1 MKTTWYKMLTKTANA
16 LDKNNENAKLFFNVN
31 TNVNSKEEIILR
43 IVINN
48 ALFFDSHIKK
58 VCQNATQK
66 LAVLFRLT
74 NYLEPEKKENLFSI
88 SR

>member
-1 MKTTWYKMLTKTANA
+1 MYI
-16 LDKNNENAKLFFNVN
+16 DKNNENARLFFDVN

-43 IVINN
+43 IIINN